1 MAVYSPCTWNMTAA
15 QLVTPT
21 SSALAAVNAIQA
33 MITSST
39 YWTVNSTGT
48 TTAGYKY
55 VEARLTNTSSIY
67 KDYRV
72 LFVERVNTSTNKNYF
87 GTNPF
92 NTTTNVMVYFAP
104 DGGSSW
110 CTFTPAN
117 IETANN
123 VYVGTRYMFS
133 GTLWQWMSM
142 PGPWTAFWMYECDG
156 QMWIV
161 NRTGATAYYISSI
174 GATYISS
181 RDTHVDYNEANTE
194 VGLPGMYQ
202 RTAAMSTSIILSTSL
217 FAASGANVLFWY
229 NSTGTTKVP
238 VVSSSPYSAFDGAPN
253 NQNQT
258 NAVYSTTSNSAIF
271 KPIIMYTNTG
281 VTTNSS
287 SFLVRGAFWG
297 GNMQTR
303 TTIKDA
309 AGVNTLGYSWYPDDT
324 ATPSTNVDL
333 VFMNTP

>member
-21 SSALAAVNAIQA
+21 SSQLAAVNAIQA

-55 VEARLTNTSSIY
+55 VEARLTNTSSVY

-92 NTTTNVMVYFAP
+92 NTTNNVMVYFAP

-123 VYVGTRYMFS
+123 VYVGTRYRP
-133 GTLWQWMSM
+133 GTTTWQWMNL

-156 QMWIV
+156 QMWIS
-161 NRTGATAYYISSI
+161 NRTGATSYYLTSVGASYIS
-174 GATYISS
+174 A
-181 RDTHVDYNEANTE
+181 RPTHVDYNEANTE

-202 RTAAMSTSIILSTSL
+202 RTAAMSTTVVLNNAL
-217 FAASGANVLFWY
+217 LASSANVLFWY

-238 VVSSSPYSAFDGAPN
+238 VLSSSPAHAFESTPN

-258 NAVYSTTSNSAIF
+258 NAVYSTTSNSAVF
-271 KPIIMYTNTG
+271 KPIMMYTSTG
-281 VTTNSS
+281 VAADSS
-287 SFLVRGAFWG
+287 NFLVRGAFWG
-297 GNMQTR
+297 ANMQTR
-303 TTIKDA
+303 TTVKDA
-309 AGVNTLGYSWYPDDT
+309 SGVNTLGYSWYPDDI
-324 ATPSTNVDL
+324 ATPTTNNTNL
-333 VFMNTP
+333 MFMNTP

>member
-1 MAVYSPCTWNMTAA
+1 MTAA

-33 MITSST
+33 MIQSST
-39 YWTVNSTGT
+39 YWTVTTTGT

-55 VEARLTNTSSIY
+55 VEARLTSTSSIY

-72 LFVERVNTSTNKNYF
+72 LFVERVNSATNKNFF

-123 VYVGTRYMFS
+123 VYVGTRYRP
-133 GTLWQWMSM
+133 GTTTWQWMNL

-161 NRTGATAYYISSI
+161 NRTGATSYYMTSI
-174 GATYISS
+174 GASYISS
-181 RDTHVDYNEANTE
+181 RASHVDYNEANTE

-202 RTAAMSTSIILSTSL
+202 RTAALSTTVVLNQNMYTVS
-217 FAASGANVLFWY
+217 ANVLWWY

-238 VVSSSPYSAFDGAPN
+238 VLSSSAFNAGEGSMTA
-253 NQNQT
+253 NQA
-258 NAVYSTTSNSAIF
+258 NAMYSTVSNSAIF
-271 KPIIMYTNTG
+271 KPIIMSTNTG
-281 VTTNSS
+281 VAADTSN
-287 SFLVRGAFWG
+287 FLVRGVFWA

-303 TTIKDA
+303 TTVRDA
-309 AGVNTLGYSWYPDDT
+309 AGVNTLGYSWYPDDIAV
-324 ATPSTNVDL
+324 ATTNVDMM
-333 VFMNTP
+333 FMNTP